1 MEIVGVILVYLVAG
15 AISTG
20 FFVLVEGWFIDI
32 DGDVATWIV
41 MFWPVVWVIFALKV
55 ITWPLFWIC
64 EVIFD

>member
-32 DGDVATWIV
+32 DGDVAAWIV
-41 MFWPVVWVIFALKV
+41 MLWPVVWIIFALKV
-55 ITWPLFWIC
+55 VTWPLFWIC
-64 EVIFD
+64 ELIFD